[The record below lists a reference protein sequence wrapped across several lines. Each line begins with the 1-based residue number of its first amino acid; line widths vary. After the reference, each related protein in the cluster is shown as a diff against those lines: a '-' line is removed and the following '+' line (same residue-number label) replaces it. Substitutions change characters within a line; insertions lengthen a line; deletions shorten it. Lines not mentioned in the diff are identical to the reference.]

1 MLKKYKAIVIV
12 AGIVVFV
19 VLALALAVAL
29 VGHSYSSEEYVA
41 VREVT
46 GEEDLAA
53 PSVEDDFQ
61 MEREESEDG
70 ERSRVSKMYNED
82 RVESDFEKL
91 MEEKEVPEETQ
102 NALNGIL
109 DEIYENAPDFFEQF
123 VSRDSGDPIESEP
136 NYFNADENPDLT
148 DEDILLDS
156 DYSVIRDSLTVI
168 GLFDNNKVVYAY
180 DFPESNLLVCV
191 DYSDTLFL
199 EETDEVWKI
208 GDVRGV
214 AIDSEY
220 STKMEAAGY
229 VIIFTR
235 G

>member
-53 PSVEDDFQ
+53 PYVEDDFQ

-91 MEEKEVPEETQ
+91 MEEKEVSEETQ

-208 GDVRGV
+208 GDVKDV